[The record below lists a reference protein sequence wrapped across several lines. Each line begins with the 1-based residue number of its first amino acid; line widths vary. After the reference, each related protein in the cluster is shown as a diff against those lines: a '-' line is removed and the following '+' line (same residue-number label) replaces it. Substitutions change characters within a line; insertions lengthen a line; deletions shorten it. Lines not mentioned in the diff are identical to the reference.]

1 VGEKPNIWRKIS
13 QIAGGQWGNVTR
25 RQLLAL
31 GAGRSQID
39 YWVGNGR
46 LHRVHSGVYAVGR
59 PPAAPLERAAAAVL
73 ACGPRCALSHGS
85 AMALWGLWKRW
96 ELPLHVTVGGD
107 RRPPGVVTH
116 RSARLLRRDIR
127 TRQGIRVT
135 SPARTLLDCAP
146 AMGGKSLRRR
156 INEARR
162 TGTLNLE
169 ALADVVERFPLHP
182 GAPLLRPFVGE
193 SQAPTRSGFED
204 DFLEFCRRYGLP
216 TPLVNTVVA
225 GHEVDALFVEER
237 VIVELDSWGW
247 HWSRA
252 SFEDDRNR
260 DADTLLADL
269 VTIRIT
275 DQRFERRPDEEA
287 ARLHAILARRR
298 GLRA

>member
-46 LHRVHSGVYAVGR
+46 LHRVHSGVY
-59 PPAAPLERAAAAVL
+59 
-73 ACGPRCALSHGS
+73 
-85 AMALWGLWKRW
+85 
-96 ELPLHVTVGGD
+96 